1 MVSLGIGEFSTA
13 GWTGYPP
20 YSGIAYSPG
29 SGVDY
34 WIFGTMI
41 AGAGSTMT
49 GINFVVTILN
59 DRAPGMTLM
68 RMPLFS
74 WTALCTSILMV
85 MAFPALTVTT
95 AMLALDRY
103 LDFHF
108 FTNDMGGNMMNYMN
122 LFWIWGHPEVYI
134 LILPAFGIFSEVI
147 ATFSGKTLFGYKSLV
162 YATMAIAVLSFMVWL
177 HHFFTMGAGANVNAA
192 FGIATMIIAVPTGV
206 KIFDWLFTMYR
217 GRIRF
222 DTPMLWALGFLP
234 SFAVGGVTGVMM
246 AIPPVDFMMHNSEF
260 LVAHFHNMLIPGAL
274 FGYLAGYMYWFP
286 KAFGFRLNEF
296 WGKMAFWNW
305 LVGFQLAFL
314 PLYVLGLMGM
324 PRRMEHYG
332 NPEWQPW
339 LVAAAL
345 GAGLILLGIISLGV
359 QLYVSIRDREKL
371 RDLSGDPWDGR
382 TLEWATSS
390 PPPEYN
396 FAVIPDVA
404 SRDAFTDMKRR
415 GVNLQRPG
423 HYTDIHLPPNSPAG
437 VLIGGLA
444 FLLGF
449 AIIWHIWWLALGA
462 LLDIGIVL
470 INQFSTDEG
479 ERCIPAT
486 RVQQTEAA
494 PC

>member
-1 MVSLGIGEFSTA
+1 M
-13 GWTGYPP
+13 
-20 YSGIAYSPG
+20 
-29 SGVDY
+29 
-34 WIFGTMI
+34 
-41 AGAGSTMT
+41 
-49 GINFVVTILN
+49 
-59 DRAPGMTLM
+59 
-68 RMPLFS
+68 
-74 WTALCTSILMV
+74 
-85 MAFPALTVTT
+85 
-95 AMLALDRY
+95 
-103 LDFHF
+103 
-108 FTNDMGGNMMNYMN
+108 
-122 LFWIWGHPEVYI
+122 YI

-162 YATMAIAVLSFMVWL
+162 YATMAIAVLSFGVWL

-217 GRIRF
+217 GRVRF
-222 DTPMLWALGFLP
+222 TSPMMWALGFLP
-234 SFAVGGVTGVMM
+234 SFAIGGVTGVMM

-305 LVGFQLAFL
+305 FIGFQLAFL

-339 LVAAAL
+339 LIAAAL
-345 GAGLILLGIISLGV
+345 GAGLILLGIISLGI

-371 RDLSGDPWDGR
+371 RDLTGDPWDGR
-382 TLEWATSS
+382 TLEWATAS

-396 FAVIPDVA
+396 FTVIPEVQH
-404 SRDAFTDMKRR
+404 RDAFADMKRR
-415 GVNLQRPG
+415 GVSLRQSAAF
-423 HYTDIHLPPNSPAG
+423 TDIHLPPNSAAG
-437 VLIGGLA
+437 FLMGGLA

-449 AIIWHIWWLALGA
+449 AVIWHIWWLAMAA

-470 INQFSTDEG
+470 IMQFSTDEP
-479 ERCIPAT
+479 ERQLPAAT
-486 RVQQTEAA
+486 IQRMEATA
-494 PC
+494 C